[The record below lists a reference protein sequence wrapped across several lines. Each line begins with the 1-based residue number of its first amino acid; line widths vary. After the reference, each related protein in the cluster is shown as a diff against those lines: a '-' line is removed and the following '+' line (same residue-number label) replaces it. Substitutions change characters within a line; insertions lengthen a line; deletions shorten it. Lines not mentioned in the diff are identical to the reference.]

1 MTPRSFGAANA
12 GRKKMPKTLT
22 KLQERIVAK
31 ALTISA
37 TQFVWV
43 NGGEVNSI
51 NSLRERGLLQGD
63 CYGSLQHRHLTDRVK
78 TVFFGENDQTFM
90 IENFHGE
97 GWLIFDSRQFIT
109 KVYNEA
115 NARRVVSGLKY
126 LRQFE
131 QQEAA

>member
-1 MTPRSFGAANA
+1 
-12 GRKKMPKTLT
+12 MPKTLT

-51 NSLRERGLLQGD
+51 NNLRERGLLQGD
-63 CYGSLQHRHLTDRVK
+63 CYGSLQHRHLTDRIK

-90 IENFHGE
+90 IDNFHGE
-97 GWLIFDSRQFIT
+97 GWLIFDSREFVT

-115 NARRVVSGLKY
+115 NARRVVAALKY
-126 LRQFE
+126 LRQLE